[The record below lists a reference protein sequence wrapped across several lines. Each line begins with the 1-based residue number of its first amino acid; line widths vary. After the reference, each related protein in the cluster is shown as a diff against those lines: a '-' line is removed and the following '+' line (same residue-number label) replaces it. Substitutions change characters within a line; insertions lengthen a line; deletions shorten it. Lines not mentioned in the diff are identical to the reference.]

1 MDREKIINYLSTGI
15 IAPEDAGKI
24 PLKDIVHTYPYFQV
38 AQVLYAKQ
46 LYDDND
52 TEVTSR
58 VKLASVYAPNRKAM
72 YMLFRRP
79 AVKAPEKEVK
89 PPVVET
95 VTPPKEEKY
104 NYIYQEKEPLIV
116 EDKIKTEP
124 LVINLPKEE
133 EKAEKEPEIL
143 SVSETFLEKEI
154 LSNIAVIQSEQHL
167 EEMPVIEEKIKNIE
181 PAPEPQVEVSINEKH
196 SFKDWL
202 KLVPEVKVVNT
213 EPVKVP
219 SSGKTIDIIDNFLA
233 NEPRISKPKAQF
245 FSPAKAAKLSVT
257 EDESLVSETLA
268 KIYLSQGNLHKA
280 LKTYE
285 SLLLQSPEKNTYFAA
300 RIEEIR
306 QKIELQKNK

>member
-15 IAPEDAGKI
+15 MAPEDAGKLS
-24 PLKDIVHTYPYFQV
+24 LKDIVHTYPYFQV

-52 TEVTSR
+52 TEVTNR

-72 YMLFRRP
+72 YMLFRKQ
-79 AVKAPEKEVK
+79 AAKAPEKEVK
-89 PPVVET
+89 APVVET
-95 VTPPKEEKY
+95 VIAPKEEKY
-104 NYIYQEKEPLIV
+104 NYIYQEKEPPV
-116 EDKIKTEP
+116 TTEP
-124 LVINLPKEE
+124 KTQPLVVNLPKEE
-133 EKAEKEPEIL
+133 AQIEKEPEIS

-154 LSNIAVIQSEQHL
+154 LSNIAIIQTEQHI
-167 EEMPVIEEKIKNIE
+167 EDIPVIEETIKNIE
-181 PAPEPQVEVSINEKH
+181 PVPEPQIEVSINEKH

-202 KLVPEVKVVNT
+202 KLIPEVKVVNT
-213 EPVKVP
+213 EHVKAP
-219 SSGKTIDIIDNFLA
+219 SSGKTIDIIDNFLT
-233 NEPRISKPKAQF
+233 NQPRISKPKAQF
-245 FSPAKAAKLSVT
+245 FSPTKAAKLSVS

-280 LKTYE
+280 LKAYE

-306 QKIELQKNK
+306 QKIELQKHK